1 MIVHKLG
8 LFIAVLLCLSAHV
21 FGDVVYSTK
30 AMAPSHRLELR
41 RAIAECRAKVRNSPD
56 GETRSRFQEELCKKL
71 IQAEEY
77 DEALAV
83 AREVMNCPSADAER
97 RAVHHFLV
105 AQIYAMRMEA
115 SPSLELMEENRRLA
129 LKTAQEV
136 VARRYPEKWLVGESA
151 RQLIR
156 SLNDEKHLQEVRG
169 WVQKRQNDPAFFA
182 KLRMAQT
189 QTALLERGVRVGPS
203 GRGASSNSSSAN
215 SSLALTRGTASVSY
229 SRASAETSL
238 HSSSGTPPE
247 PRPTHSRTFLRG
259 PIVIDGSRVHTL
271 AKSAPA
277 VGVLPSPYAPG
288 AEPQVSPSLP
298 AAMREPASR

>member
-1 MIVHKLG
+1 MTVHKLG
-8 LFIAVLLCLSAHV
+8 VFIAVLLCLSPRV

-41 RAIAECRAKVRNSPD
+41 RAIAECRTKVRNSPD
-56 GETRSRFQEELCKKL
+56 SETRSRLQEELCKKL

-83 AREVMNCPSADAER
+83 AREVMNCPTADAER
-97 RAVHHFLV
+97 RAVHHFLI

-115 SPSLELMEENRRLA
+115 SPTLEFMEENRRLA

-189 QTALLERGVRVGPS
+189 QTAMLERGVRLGS
-203 GRGASSNSSSAN
+203 GERGALNNPSSASSSP
-215 SSLALTRGTASVSY
+215 ALTRGTANVSY
-229 SRASAETSL
+229 SRASGETSVQ
-238 HSSSGTPPE
+238 SSSATPTE
-247 PRPTHSRTFLRG
+247 SRPTRSRTFLRG
-259 PIVIDGSRVHTL
+259 PIVIEGSRVHTL

-277 VGVLPSPYAPG
+277 ASVVPSPYAPG
-288 AEPQVSPSLP
+288 AEPQVSTSLP
-298 AAMREPASR
+298 TAANAPTSR